1 MGVKMPKK
9 VPARGITNMDAKKMS
24 VAITPRA
31 SSRLHAG
38 EPEYGDLLSLGAM
51 GFFRRGQS
59 PLS

>member
-9 VPARGITNMDAKKMS
+9 VPAIGITNMEAKKRS

-31 SSRLHAG
+31 SSRFHAG
-38 EPEYGDLLSLGAM
+38 ELENGDLLSLEAM
-51 GFFRRGQS
+51 GFFRRGRS

>member
-1 MGVKMPKK
+1 
-9 VPARGITNMDAKKMS
+9 MDAKKRS

-38 EPEYGDLLSLGAM
+38 ELENGDLLSLGAM
-51 GFFRRGQS
+51 GFFRRGRG